1 MKKIHDIDTSAAAPL
16 PPITDDTAL
25 RNEVHALAQKQ
36 LMMDI
41 AAAKMKVS
49 IEEAKQAFADATA
62 ETQASVAS
70 GLARIFTYAKEHRAR
85 LFPKKVKTHKILT
98 HELSFRSSSAVKA
111 PDNAAQVVSNLIK
124 LNEFEISNLGMCE
137 RSVRIA
143 EVIGELEKLLRHP
156 PAELNKE
163 AVQTITDSEVLE
175 LLKVNGISIETTEG
189 FSLKFK
195 FTPADEPA

>member
-1 MKKIHDIDTSAAAPL
+1 MTTTHDIDTAAAAPL
-16 PPITDDTAL
+16 PAITDDKQL

-36 LMMDI
+36 LTLDI
-41 AAAKMKVS
+41 AAAKMKLS

-62 ETQASVAS
+62 ETQSSVTS
-70 GLARIFTYAKEHRAR
+70 GLARIFAYAKEHRAR
-85 LFPKKVKTHKILT
+85 LFPKKAKTHKILT

-111 PDNAAQVVSNLIK
+111 PENAAEVVINLIK
-124 LNEFEISNLGMCE
+124 SSEMNISNLGLCDH
-137 RSVRIA
+137 SVRIA

-163 AVQTITDSEVLE
+163 AVQAVTDSEVLE
-175 LLKVNGISIETTEG
+175 LLKDNGISIETSEG

-195 FTPADEPA
+195 FTPADNSK